1 MPLVNLPRVTS
12 MYKAEIREKIIQA
25 AIESFSQTGYDRTK
39 MEDIAKRLG
48 LSKGTIYLYFK
59 SKEDLFLAICE
70 YNMQQ
75 GDKEDAGFF
84 VKKENVATDAE
95 QIYDN
100 IRRREQGNDR
110 VMLEMVAESAR
121 NPKLKKAMYELH
133 VKVHDHVMEGV
144 KNKIEDGFLKKDA
157 DATSL
162 AIALVALYDGLAVNR
177 MLGVSDSANK
187 KAWVAMLK
195 AMIAGSS

>member
-1 MPLVNLPRVTS
+1 
-12 MYKAEIREKIIQA
+12 MYKAEIKEKIIQA
-25 AIESFSQTGYDRTK
+25 AIESFSQTGFDRTK

-59 SKEDLFLAICE
+59 SKEDLFVAICE
-70 YNMQQ
+70 HNIHKS
-75 GDKEDAGFF
+75 DKEDAGLF
-84 VKKENVATDAE
+84 VRKENVASDAE

-100 IRRREQGNDR
+100 IRRREQGNDK

-121 NPKLKKAMYELH
+121 NPKLRKSMYELH
-133 VKVHDHVMEGV
+133 VKVHDHVMQGV
-144 KNKIEDGFLKKDA
+144 RAKIEEGFLKKDA
-157 DATSL
+157 DAASL

-177 MLGVSDSANK
+177 MLGISDAANK
-187 KAWVAMLK
+187 KAWVAMIK

>member
-1 MPLVNLPRVTS
+1 MPKVTS
-12 MYKAEIREKIIQA
+12 MYKAEVKEKILQA
-25 AIESFSQTGYDRTK
+25 AIESFAQTGFDRTK
-39 MEDIAKRLG
+39 MEDIARRLG

-70 YNMQQ
+70 YNIQK
-75 GDKEDAGFF
+75 GDEEDAGLF
-84 VKKENVATDAE
+84 VRKENVVSDAE

-110 VMLEMVAESAR
+110 VMLEMVTESTR
-121 NPKLKKAMYELH
+121 NAKLRKAMYELH
-133 VKVHDHVMEGV
+133 VKVHEHVMQGV
-144 KNKIEDGFLKKDA
+144 RNKIEEGFLRKDV
-157 DATSL
+157 DAISL

-177 MLGVSDSANK
+177 MLGIGDAANK
-187 KAWVAMLK
+187 RAWVTMIR

>member
-1 MPLVNLPRVTS
+1 MPKVTS
-12 MYKAEIREKIIQA
+12 MYKAEAKEKIVQA
-25 AIESFSQTGYDRTK
+25 AIESFAQTGFDRTK

-70 YNMQQ
+70 YNIQK
-75 GDKEDAGFF
+75 GDKEDVGLFIR
-84 VKKENVATDAE
+84 KENVASDAE

-121 NPKLKKAMYELH
+121 NPKLRKAMYELH
-133 VKVHDHVMEGV
+133 VKVHEHVMQGV
-144 KNKIEDGFLKKDA
+144 RNKIEQGFLRKDV
-157 DATSL
+157 DAISL

-177 MLGVSDSANK
+177 MLGIGDAANK
-187 KAWVAMLK
+187 RAWVTMIK
-195 AMIAGSS
+195 AMIAGSC

>member
-1 MPLVNLPRVTS
+1 LPKVTS
-12 MYKAEIREKIIQA
+12 MYKAEAKEKIVQA
-25 AIESFSQTGYDRTK
+25 AIESFAQTGFDRTK

-70 YNMQQ
+70 YNIQK
-75 GDKEDAGFF
+75 GDKEDAGLFMR
-84 VKKENVATDAE
+84 KENVASDAE

-121 NPKLKKAMYELH
+121 NPKLRKAMYELH
-133 VKVHDHVMEGV
+133 VKVHEHVMQGV
-144 KNKIEDGFLKKDA
+144 RNKIEQGFLRKDV
-157 DATSL
+157 DAISL

-177 MLGVSDSANK
+177 MLGIGDAANK
-187 KAWVAMLK
+187 RAWVAMIK
-195 AMIAGSS
+195 AMIAGSC

>member
-1 MPLVNLPRVTS
+1 
-12 MYKAEIREKIIQA
+12 MYKAEIKEKIIQA
-25 AIESFSQTGYDRTK
+25 AIESFAQTGFDRTK

-70 YNMQQ
+70 HNIRS
-75 GDKEDAGFF
+75 DEKDAGLF
-84 VKKENVATDAE
+84 VRKENVASDAE

-100 IRRREQGNDR
+100 IRQREQGNDR

-121 NPKLKKAMYELH
+121 NPKLRKSMYELH
-133 VKVHDHVMEGV
+133 VKVHDHVMRQIR
-144 KNKIEDGFLKKDA
+144 NKIEEGFLRKDV
-157 DATSL
+157 DAASL

-177 MLGVSDSANK
+177 MLGVSDAANK
-187 KAWVAMLK
+187 KAWVAMIK

>member
-1 MPLVNLPRVTS
+1 MPKVTS
-12 MYKAEIREKIIQA
+12 IYKAELKEKIIQA
-25 AIESFSQTGYDRTK
+25 AVESFSQTGFDRTK

-70 YNMQQ
+70 HNIQRS
-75 GDKEDAGFF
+75 DKEDVGLF
-84 VKKENVATDAE
+84 VRRENIASDAE

-121 NPKLKKAMYELH
+121 NPKLRKSMYELH
-133 VKVHDHVMEGV
+133 IKIHEHVMQNV
-144 KNKIEDGFLKKDA
+144 RNRIEEGFLKKDV
-157 DATSL
+157 DAASL
-162 AIALVALYDGLAVNR
+162 AVALVALYDGLAVNR
-177 MLGVSDSANK
+177 MLGMSDATNK
-187 KAWVAMLK
+187 KAWVAMIK

>member
-1 MPLVNLPRVTS
+1 LPKVTS
-12 MYKAEIREKIIQA
+12 MYKAEVKEKIVQA
-25 AIESFSQTGYDRTK
+25 AIESFTQTGFDRTK

-70 YNMQQ
+70 YNIQK
-75 GDKEDAGFF
+75 GDNEDAGLFIR
-84 VKKENVATDAE
+84 KENVVSDAE

-121 NPKLKKAMYELH
+121 NPKLRKAMYELH
-133 VKVHDHVMEGV
+133 VKVHEHVMEGV
-144 KNKIEDGFLKKDA
+144 KNKIEQGFLRKDV
-157 DATSL
+157 DAISL

-177 MLGVSDSANK
+177 MLGIGDAANK
-187 KAWVAMLK
+187 RAWVTMIK
-195 AMIAGSS
+195 AMIAASC

>member
-1 MPLVNLPRVTS
+1 MPKVTS
-12 MYKAEIREKIIQA
+12 MYKAEVKEKIVQA
-25 AIESFSQTGYDRTK
+25 AIESFTQTGFDRTK

-70 YNMQQ
+70 YNIQK
-75 GDKEDAGFF
+75 GDNEDAGLFIR
-84 VKKENVATDAE
+84 KENVVSDAE

-121 NPKLKKAMYELH
+121 NPKLRKAMYELH
-133 VKVHDHVMEGV
+133 VKVHEHVMEGV
-144 KNKIEDGFLKKDA
+144 RNKIEQGFLRKDV
-157 DATSL
+157 DAISL

-177 MLGVSDSANK
+177 MLGIGDVANK
-187 KAWVAMLK
+187 RAWVTMIK
-195 AMIAGSS
+195 AMIAGSC

>member
-1 MPLVNLPRVTS
+1 MPKVTS
-12 MYKAEIREKIIQA
+12 MYKAELKEKIIQA
-25 AIESFSQTGYDRTK
+25 AIESFAQTGFDRTK
-39 MEDIAKRLG
+39 MEDIAKRRG

-70 YNMQQ
+70 HNIQQ
-75 GDKEDAGFF
+75 SDKEDAGLF
-84 VKKENVATDAE
+84 VRKENVASDAE

-110 VMLEMVAESAR
+110 VMLEMVTESAR
-121 NPKLKKAMYELH
+121 NPKLRKAMYELH
-133 VKVHDHVMEGV
+133 VKVHDHVRQGV
-144 KNKIEDGFLKKDA
+144 RTKIEEGFLKKNVDA
-157 DATSL
+157 VSL

-177 MLGVSDSANK
+177 MLGVSDAANK
-187 KAWVAMLK
+187 RAWVTMIK

>member
-1 MPLVNLPRVTS
+1 
-12 MYKAEIREKIIQA
+12 
-25 AIESFSQTGYDRTK
+25 

-70 YNMQQ
+70 RNIQRS
-75 GDKEDAGFF
+75 DKENAGLF
-84 VKKENVATDAE
+84 VRKENIASDAE

-110 VMLEMVAESAR
+110 LMLEMVAESAR
-121 NPKLKKAMYELH
+121 NSKLRKSMYELH
-133 VKVHDHVMEGV
+133 VKVHDHVMQTV
-144 KNKIEDGFLKKDA
+144 RTKIEQGFLKKDV
-157 DATSL
+157 DAASL
-162 AIALVALYDGLAVNR
+162 EIALVALYDGLAVNR
-177 MLGVSDSANK
+177 MLGIGDATNK
-187 KAWVAMLK
+187 KAWVAMMK

>member
-1 MPLVNLPRVTS
+1 MPKVTS
-12 MYKAEIREKIIQA
+12 MYKAEVKEKIVQA
-25 AIESFSQTGYDRTK
+25 AIESFTQTGFDRTK

-70 YNMQQ
+70 YNIQK
-75 GDKEDAGFF
+75 GDKEDAGLFMR
-84 VKKENVATDAE
+84 KENVASDAE

-121 NPKLKKAMYELH
+121 NPKLRKAMYELH
-133 VKVHDHVMEGV
+133 VKVHEHVMEGV
-144 KNKIEDGFLKKDA
+144 KNKIEQGFLRKDV
-157 DATSL
+157 DAISL

-177 MLGVSDSANK
+177 MLGIGDAANK
-187 KAWVAMLK
+187 RAWVTMIK
-195 AMIAGSS
+195 AMIAGSC

>member
-1 MPLVNLPRVTS
+1 
-12 MYKAEIREKIIQA
+12 
-25 AIESFSQTGYDRTK
+25 
-39 MEDIAKRLG
+39 
-48 LSKGTIYLYFK
+48 
-59 SKEDLFLAICE
+59 
-70 YNMQQ
+70 
-75 GDKEDAGFF
+75 
-84 VKKENVATDAE
+84 
-95 QIYDN
+95 YDN

-144 KNKIEDGFLKKDA
+144 RNKIQDGFLKKDA
-157 DATSL
+157 DAASI